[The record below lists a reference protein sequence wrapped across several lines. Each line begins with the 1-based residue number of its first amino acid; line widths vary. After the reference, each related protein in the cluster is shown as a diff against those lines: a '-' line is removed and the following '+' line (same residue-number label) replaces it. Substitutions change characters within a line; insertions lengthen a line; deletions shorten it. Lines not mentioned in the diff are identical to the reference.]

1 MSAAKILLGVTG
13 GIAAYKAAELTR
25 ALVKSDTDV
34 QVILTG
40 RAEAFVTPL
49 TLATLSGHRV
59 WKDEFP
65 ADPTPSIGHIELG
78 RWADVMLVAPATAN
92 SIARLAHGLAD
103 DLLSSVALVFQGPIV
118 IAPAMNPRMWDHP
131 ETRANV
137 TRLLRRGVTIVE
149 PESGLMACGDEGA
162 GRLAAVQEIV
172 ASTLAA
178 ARRSRALE
186 GRTVLVTAGPTYEPF
201 DPVRFIGNR
210 STGVQGFCVA
220 AAAHA
225 RGADVTLI
233 AGPTAIEP
241 PFGVETIRVQTAL
254 QMHAAVMERARV
266 VDLIIMAAAVSD
278 HRPADV
284 ALEKLSLKDR
294 EHTLAMIP
302 NPDILADVC
311 SSRRPG
317 QVIVGFAAETS
328 DVVGKAASKRLRKG
342 CDAMV
347 ANDLKEAG
355 AGFGGQTNRVSWIDA
370 QGSESWPLMS
380 KRQVA
385 ERLIDRAVALL
396 AAHQGQR

>member
-225 RGADVTLI
+225 RGAEVTLI

-241 PFGVETIRVQTAL
+241 PFGIETIRVETAL
-254 QMHAAVMERARV
+254 QMHAAVTERAPS
-266 VDLIIMAAAVSD
+266 VDLIIMAAAVAD

-328 DVVGKAASKRLRKG
+328 DAVAKATHKRLRKG

-347 ANDLKEAG
+347 ANDLQEAG